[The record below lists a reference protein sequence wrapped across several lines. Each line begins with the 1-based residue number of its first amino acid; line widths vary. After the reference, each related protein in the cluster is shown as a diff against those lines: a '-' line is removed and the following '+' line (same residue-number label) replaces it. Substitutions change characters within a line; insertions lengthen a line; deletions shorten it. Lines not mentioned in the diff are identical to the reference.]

1 MNPVDDVAPVTFR
14 GSDTETQNTDKTT
27 IVPECIQTLPEPE
40 PSRTSLSQDVL
51 QEEKERLVNK
61 EFTKLEYPRTRKFR
75 VDPKVAGQVYGLVS
89 FVPSK
94 GACPDSQGCFGVLRL
109 RGNFSTESEA
119 DKWSEMLVRDFDNF
133 AEIDYVYVGNDF
145 PLMDSNEIYTKSTRE
160 IDVRKMTNDVVKA
173 AQKEKEMKERKEIEE
188 IQSRQ
193 RKLLDKT
200 NAQEEDE
207 SYDDLDYYVK
217 LRFKKA
223 NALYTIDE
231 AQKKVKEAEA
241 VVEKTAKE
249 IEELDSKNPTYK
261 DEFMERYEQA
271 IKNIS
276 GDIKSNPVI
285 PFMKE

>member
-1 MNPVDDVAPVTFR
+1 
-14 GSDTETQNTDKTT
+14 
-27 IVPECIQTLPEPE
+27 
-40 PSRTSLSQDVL
+40 
-51 QEEKERLVNK
+51 
-61 EFTKLEYPRTRKFR
+61 
-75 VDPKVAGQVYGLVS
+75 
-89 FVPSK
+89 
-94 GACPDSQGCFGVLRL
+94 
-109 RGNFSTESEA
+109 
-119 DKWSEMLVRDFDNF
+119 MLVRDFDNF